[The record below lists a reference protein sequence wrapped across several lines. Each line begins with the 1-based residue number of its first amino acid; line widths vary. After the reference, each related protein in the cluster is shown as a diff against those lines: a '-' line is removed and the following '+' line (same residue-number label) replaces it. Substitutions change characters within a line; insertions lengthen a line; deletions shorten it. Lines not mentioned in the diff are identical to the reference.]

1 MNLSYLHVKNIN
13 RIIFLVGLL
22 LAQTGLHAQ
31 LATFPSHCLPGET
44 VFLSAKM
51 KRVINTPKQ
60 LIYRDTG
67 KILSLCADKAKDP
80 ISKLTYRY
88 GPIGSIEL
96 ERSATRSNKFGYA
109 ELALG
114 DRVSID
120 AYFFDIGEFAYYVTV
135 AGAMGSGIS
144 LEVYRGD
151 KQIVD
156 LFSGND
162 DTTDFY
168 FPLLVK
174 ADPVIQ
180 ERKPEHLASY
190 KN

>member
-1 MNLSYLHVKNIN
+1 MNLSYMHSKNIN
-13 RIIFLVGLL
+13 LVVFLVGLL

-31 LATFPSHCLPGET
+31 TATFPSHCLPSET
-44 VFLSAKM
+44 VFLSTKM
-51 KRVINTPKQ
+51 KKVINTPKQ
-60 LIYRDTG
+60 MIYKDTG

-96 ERSATRSNKFGYA
+96 ERIATRSNRFGYA
-109 ELALG
+109 EFALG

-168 FPLLVK
+168 MPFAVR
-174 ADPVIQ
+174 ADAVLTVQTP
-180 ERKPEHLASY
+180 KHLSSY
-190 KN
+190 K